1 MTRTTNHADAIRAR
15 HNPPIR
21 FSLSL
26 ISWHNTRAPRVTKM
40 SISGRFLDK
49 FTIVS
54 YPLMYQSGRDL
65 IMETE
70 EKGKRK
76 KESLLFSN
84 DQVKSDKKIY

>member
-1 MTRTTNHADAIRAR
+1 
-15 HNPPIR
+15 
-21 FSLSL
+21 
-26 ISWHNTRAPRVTKM
+26 M

-76 KESLLFSN
+76 IKIKEPLLFSN
-84 DQVKSDKKIY
+84 DYVKGDKNIYLS

>member
-1 MTRTTNHADAIRAR
+1 MPIPFRAR

>member
-1 MTRTTNHADAIRAR
+1 
-15 HNPPIR
+15 
-21 FSLSL
+21 
-26 ISWHNTRAPRVTKM
+26 M